1 MSTRCHLVVKGQGFE
16 KAYIYHHCDGYPDGV
31 GTEIVEEMKQYDNPE
46 WRVNEVV
53 NKILSI
59 SDEYELDSDIH
70 GDEDYI
76 YLIDCDSK
84 KIECYN
90 ADCYDDEDDCGGD
103 ELVIPGNI
111 DFNSAII
118 EKKGKDE
125 SYQDTLTR
133 ITCAMIPIAP
143 VGTDARSLVGWAK
156 NVTDEIIKII
166 NE

>member
-1 MSTRCHLVVKGQGFE
+1 MSTRCHLVVKGKGFE

-31 GTEIVEEMKQYDNPE
+31 GAEIVEEMKKYDNPE

-53 NKILSI
+53 NEILSI
-59 SDEYELDSDIH
+59 NDEYQLDTDIH

-103 ELVIPGNI
+103 EIVIPGNI
-111 DFNSAII
+111 DFNDAIL

-125 SYQDTLTR
+125 SYRDTLTR

-143 VGTDARSLVGWAK
+143 VGTDSKSLVGWAK
-156 NVTDEIIKII
+156 NITDEIIKII